1 MDIRKYYGQ
10 LIGSKIV
17 GFEFEEDEYGGDPFP
32 VLYIEQGGVLYVMVV
47 QQDAEGNGA
56 GFLALEHA
64 VKATENA

>member
-1 MDIRKYYGQ
+1 MYKHYAQ

-32 VLYIEQGGVLYVMVV
+32 VLYIEQGGLRYAMVV

-56 GFLALEHA
+56 GFLSLEKVA
-64 VKATENA
+64 ENA